1 MILDK
6 SRIPDP
12 RKPITLKLSSLIS
25 WNFSGSS
32 LDRLRESEAGKRN
45 FGSEM
50 LILLSLTS
58 SMLIMTEH

>member
-6 SRIPDP
+6 FRIPDP